1 MYRTVAV
8 TARRHLDRRQ
18 ATFSFGIGE
27 RWAIVSAIAYTVVN
41 VMLRAA
47 APSIDAMLGSLL
59 RLLPLLVIAWAIVL
73 RGGAREFRPRRDEF
87 LTWPLIGALLLGGS
101 ASYVLG
107 NILYFDALNN
117 GGLGITI
124 GGVQAGSVLGGL
136 WIGLLALREPPRRAQ
151 VAGAGLIVL
160 GLASMAYARGVD
172 LEGMW
177 WLGLLLAFTAG
188 TTYAL
193 ANATSRF
200 VQRRR
205 PLLFVTLA
213 GSTVGGAVPLA
224 AMVAARAFS
233 GDAIQVDAPSATAV
247 LAAGLANAVALSS
260 LTLAVRSAPIASV
273 NTISSASIVFSFV
286 ASVTIFGESGSAP
299 MVIGIVLVTAG
310 IVVAQLRRS
319 AARDSSEDA
328 AAPGAPAT
336 RTAR

>member
-1 MYRTVAV
+1 
-8 TARRHLDRRQ
+8 
-18 ATFSFGIGE
+18 
-27 RWAIVSAIAYTVVN
+27 
-41 VMLRAA
+41 MLRAA
-47 APSIDAMLGSLL
+47 APSIDATLGSLL

-73 RGGAREFRPRRDEF
+73 RSGAHEFRPRDPGF
-87 LTWPLIGALLLGGS
+87 LTWRLIGALLLGGS
-101 ASYVLG
+101 ASYVVG

-151 VAGAGLIVL
+151 VAGAALIVL
-160 GLASMAYARGVD
+160 GLAAMAYARGVD
-172 LEGMW
+172 LAGMW
-177 WLGLLLAFTAG
+177 WLGLVLAFAAG
-188 TTYAL
+188 TTYAF

-200 VQRRR
+200 VQRQR

-224 AMVAARAFS
+224 AIVAARALS
-233 GDAIQVDAPSATAV
+233 GDAIAVDASSASAV

-286 ASVTIFGESGSAP
+286 ASVTVFNESGSAP
-299 MVIGIVLVTAG
+299 MVLGILLVTAG
-310 IVVAQLRRS
+310 IVVAQLRRAS
-319 AARDSSEDA
+319 TRSATGTGAPESGAAEPAAPEPAAPEPAAPEPAARE
-328 AAPGAPAT
+328 PVG
-336 RTAR
+336 RTAD

>member
-1 MYRTVAV
+1 VRGGQST
-8 TARRHLDRRQ
+8 RRQ

-27 RWAIVSAIAYTVVN
+27 RWAVVSAIAYTVVN

-47 APSIDAMLGSLL
+47 APSIDATLGSLL

-73 RGGAREFRPRRDEF
+73 RSGAHEFRPRDPGF
-87 LTWPLIGALLLGGS
+87 LTWRLIGALLLGGS
-101 ASYVLG
+101 ASYVVG

-151 VAGAGLIVL
+151 VAGAALIVA
-160 GLASMAYARGVD
+160 GLAAMAYARGVD
-172 LEGMW
+172 FAGMW
-177 WLGLLLAFTAG
+177 WLGLVLAFAAG

-193 ANATSRF
+193 SNATSRF

-224 AMVAARAFS
+224 VVVAGRALS
-233 GDAIQVDAPSATAV
+233 GDTIVVDPTSASAV

-286 ASVTIFGESGSAP
+286 ASVTVFGEIGTTP
-299 MVIGIVLVTAG
+299 MILGIVLVTAG
-310 IVVAQLRRS
+310 IVVAQLRRQPARS
-319 AARDSSEDA
+319 PVEVPPPAADA
-328 AAPGAPAT
+328 TAPP
-336 RTAR
+336 TA

>member
-1 MYRTVAV
+1 
-8 TARRHLDRRQ
+8 
-18 ATFSFGIGE
+18 
-27 RWAIVSAIAYTVVN
+27 
-41 VMLRAA
+41 MLRSA
-47 APSIDAMLGSLL
+47 APSIDATLGSLL

-73 RGGAREFRPRRDEF
+73 RSGAPEFRPGHREF

-136 WIGLLALREPPRRAQ
+136 WIGLLALREPPSRPQ
-151 VAGAGLIVL
+151 VAGAALIVL

-172 LEGMW
+172 LAGLW
-177 WLGLLLAFTAG
+177 WLGLVLAFTAG
-188 TTYAL
+188 TTYAVS
-193 ANATSRF
+193 NATSRF

-213 GSTVGGAVPLA
+213 GSTVGGALPLTA
-224 AMVAARAFS
+224 IVLARVLGGEALV
-233 GDAIQVDAPSATAV
+233 VDATSAGAV

-286 ASVTIFGESGSAP
+286 ASVTMFGEIGTPP
-299 MVIGIVLVTAG
+299 MVLGIVLVTAG

-319 AARDSSEDA
+319 STARDA
-328 AAPGAPAT
+328 ATGVNTAGERGTGANAPGEPAP
-336 RTAR
+336 RTGE